1 MALSAIEAVRLLVAD
16 NEPGLYMVSDEEIYF
31 FLTRNNNNVDRAALE
46 TAKVILL
53 KLSIRGD
60 QSVDLFSVKGSK
72 AAEQYRLALMAYV
85 RSPDL
90 NPILKNVQGWVGG
103 VSKSEMELNDSNS
116 DNKTVDTPSKP
127 LNGLEEPLDRF

>member
-1 MALSAIEAVRLLVAD
+1 MALSAIEQVRLLVAD

-60 QSVDLFSVKGSK
+60 QTVDIFSIKGSK
-72 AAEQYRLALMAYV
+72 AAEQYRMALQLFV
-85 RSPDL
+85 KSPDL
-90 NPILKNVQGWVGG
+90 NPILKTVQGWVGG
-103 VSKSEMELNDSNS
+103 VSKSEMEANDANP
-116 DNKTVDTPSKP
+116 DNVTVDTPAKP
-127 LNGLEEPLDRF
+127 LNGLERPLNDF

>member
-1 MALSAIEAVRLLVAD
+1 MALSAIESVRLLVAD

-60 QSVDLFSVKGSK
+60 QTVDIFSIKGSK
-72 AAEQYRLALMAYV
+72 AAVEYRLALQLFLRDAA
-85 RSPDL
+85 L
-90 NPILKNVQGWVGG
+90 NPILKTVQGWVGG
-103 VSKSEMELNDSNS
+103 VSKSEMEANDANP
-116 DNKTVDTPSKP
+116 DNKTADTPTKP
-127 LNGLEEPLDRF
+127 LNGLERPLNDF

>member
-16 NEPGLYMVSDEEIYF
+16 NEPGLYMISDEEIFF

-90 NPILKNVQGWVGG
+90 NPILKTVQGWVGG
-103 VSKSEMELNDSNS
+103 ISKTEMQLNDSNT
-116 DNKTVDTPSKP
+116 DNNTVDTPAKP
-127 LNGLEEPLDRF
+127 LNGFERPLEDF

>member
-1 MALSAIEAVRLLVAD
+1 MALSSIEVVRLLVAD

-90 NPILKNVQGWVGG
+90 NPILKTVQGWVGG
-103 VSKSEMELNDSNS
+103 VSKSEMEANNANP
-116 DNKTVDTPSKP
+116 DNVIVDTPTKA
-127 LNGLEEPLDRF
+127 LNGLERPLEDF

>member
-16 NEPGLYMVSDEEIYF
+16 NEPGLYMVSDEEIFF

-60 QSVDLFSVKGSK
+60 QTVDIFSVKGSK
-72 AAEQYRLALMAYV
+72 AAEQYRMALQLFV
-85 RSPDL
+85 KSPDL
-90 NPILKNVQGWVGG
+90 NPILKTVQGWVGG
-103 VSKSEMELNDSNS
+103 ISKTEMQLNDSNA
-116 DNKTVDTPSKP
+116 DNNTVDTPAKA
-127 LNGLEEPLDRF
+127 LNGLERPLEDF

>member
-1 MALSAIEAVRLLVAD
+1 MALSAIESVRLLVAD

-60 QSVDLFSVKGSK
+60 STVDIFSIKGSK
-72 AAEQYRLALMAYV
+72 AASEYRLALQLFLKDAA
-85 RSPDL
+85 L
-90 NPILKNVQGWVGG
+90 NPILKTVQGWVGG
-103 VSKSEMELNDSNS
+103 VSKSEMEANDANS
-116 DNKTVDTPSKP
+116 DNFTVDTPAKP
-127 LNGLEEPLDRF
+127 LNGLERPMNDF

>member
-1 MALSAIEAVRLLVAD
+1 MALSAIESVRLLVAD

-60 QSVDLFSVKGSK
+60 QTVDIFSIKGSK
-72 AAEQYRLALMAYV
+72 AAEQYRMALQLYV
-85 RSPDL
+85 KSPDL
-90 NPILKNVQGWVGG
+90 NPILKTVQGWVGG
-103 VSKSEMELNDSNS
+103 VSKSEMEANDANP
-116 DNKTVDTPSKP
+116 DNKTVDTPAKP
-127 LNGLEEPLDRF
+127 LNGPERPLNDF